1 MENNNKKKNLTL
13 ANIVTDDFTKFLP
26 LTQKEKEKGV
36 EPVHDFKP
44 VSIVLTHL
52 REQREFLRIHDEY
65 AEKIKPLFFLL
76 DDKVD
81 AQGWILK
88 ACELLDNGTVK
99 VSERANIII
108 RLLEVKLYYMK
119 KYSKAKVEKSK

>member
-52 REQREFLRIHDEY
+52 R
-65 AEKIKPLFFLL
+65 
-76 DDKVD
+76 
-81 AQGWILK
+81 
-88 ACELLDNGTVK
+88 
-99 VSERANIII
+99 
-108 RLLEVKLYYMK
+108 
-119 KYSKAKVEKSK
+119 